1 MPVYV
6 LFVAFKNTTNNF
18 RPHCTFLSSRQI
30 DTTRSCDRFKRE
42 YKIISRIDVQNL
54 LAEVRRS
61 GCCRRA
67 HFYVHLVVS
76 LEIPV
81 EIQFTLRSPSPSPSP
96 SPSISS
102 TLPRV
107 YDYLWSSGVVCC
119 FLLIPSLPSSHHIM
133 QRAFASAPRAA
144 LRSSRV
150 NAGSLT
156 QQRFAHKVRR
166 HQLDQEYAQDGY

>member
-1 MPVYV
+1 MILWREQGEGARGGTWKQRCKVPRYGDPGAAVG
-6 LFVAFKNTTNNF
+6 
-18 RPHCTFLSSRQI
+18 PTF
-30 DTTRSCDRFKRE
+30 
-42 YKIISRIDVQNL
+42 N
-54 LAEVRRS
+54 VR
-61 GCCRRA
+61 
-67 HFYVHLVVS
+67 LVVS

-81 EIQFTLRSPSPSPSP
+81 SIQFTLRSPSPSP

-102 TLPRV
+102 TLPRA
-107 YDYLWSSGVVCC
+107 YDHLWSSGVVCC

-166 HQLDQEYAQDGY
+166 HQLNQEHAQDGY